1 MQEKKYKLALVIGS
15 GGIRSITGLGVFQAL
30 SAAGMKPDLIVG
42 CSAGAIFG
50 AVLAQGEGAEVA
62 LKKSQ
67 SLWTSELTKITRWSA
82 LPAILL
88 SKFGWF
94 KDDFSFMDDRK
105 IIQQLRKAFFD
116 MNVEELPI
124 AMRIT
129 ATRAATGQSVVI
141 DKGRLV
147 DALRASIAIP
157 FVFTPF
163 KMQDQLLLDGVVS
176 DPLPLSAARDA
187 DIVIAVGMKTP
198 VPRRATSPIKLY
210 SRVFASITNN
220 LMQAQL
226 ELAIASGMRV
236 INIAP
241 VTARRVKLFET
252 EAMSYLVEEGRKAA
266 LELLPAIQ
274 KLAQQPTPS
283 NSIQP
288 LELIAVNH

>member
-15 GGIRSITGLGVFQAL
+15 GGIRSIVGIGVFQAL
-30 SAAGMKPDLIVG
+30 SNAGLKPDLIVG

-50 AVLAQGEGAEVA
+50 AALAQVDDAEEA

-67 SLWTSELTKITRWSA
+67 SLWTSELTKVTRWSA
-82 LPAILL
+82 LPSILL

-105 IIQQLRKAFFD
+105 IIQQLHKAFRE
-116 MNVEELPI
+116 MNIEDLPI
-124 AMRIT
+124 PMRIT
-129 ATRAATGQSVVI
+129 ATRAATGQSVVLE
-141 DKGRLV
+141 KGRLV

-187 DIVIAVGMKTP
+187 DLVIAVGMKTP
-198 VPRRATSPIKLY
+198 VPRRATSPVKLY
-210 SRVFASITNN
+210 NRVFASITNN

-241 VTARRVKLFET
+241 FTTRRIKLFET
-252 EAMSYLVEEGRKAA
+252 EAMSYLVEEGRRAT
-266 LELLPAIQ
+266 LEMLPVIQ
-274 KLAQQPTPS
+274 KLVQQPKALNLNQQTE
-283 NSIQP
+283 P
-288 LELIAVNH
+288 LAVNL